1 MIRLLRRLWPSFLH
15 RLDHKLLIHQPALWA
30 TRFHLLLAA
39 WLVMALLIV
48 VRAFTSPLD
57 KLPDWVAM
65 MGGLSLLAGL
75 AWLVWLVSMYRF
87 RPGRHP
93 FSEQSGLKQL
103 MVVLSGLLLLSS
115 LPFVYGVSLGARH
128 DLGNIGKE
136 QEVEKR
142 QELVEQSSL
151 YFSYD
156 GYQLERDKSRYGY
169 ATSLSIL
176 DASWLPNLQQ
186 AMEAFEDYGGDLEG
200 RSAQS
205 LWEDAQASRL
215 AFSSDFRQ
223 DWEEVRVNMNRHSEA
238 FRQYQELMSWL
249 SFRSHN
255 KFVHVFIFLLLLGG
269 MAGVVLMQTNVKQF
283 FLAMLSLAGL
293 GILVF
298 VLTFIQEMTLP
309 SVESEAFVSVLVLLC
324 YLLVGSLAL
333 GRGKKYTV
341 LRKVAMICLVLTF
354 PFLGLELAFLADAV
368 LEMPFHILFPKSWDI
383 WLLLVTPAGLGA
395 LLWVKVGY
403 PQIKR
408 LNSRPWSN

>member
-238 FRQYQELMSWL
+238 FRQYQETDELAELQEPQQIRSCVYLFALVGRNGWGSLDANQCQTVFPGHAELGWL
-249 SFRSHN
+249 GNPRLCFDIYSRN
-255 KFVHVFIFLLLLGG
+255 DLTICGIRGLCIC
-269 MAGVVLMQTNVKQF
+269 AGSTL
-283 FLAMLSLAGL
+283 
-293 GILVF
+293 
-298 VLTFIQEMTLP
+298 LP
-309 SVESEAFVSVLVLLC
+309 SGGE
-324 YLLVGSLAL
+324 L
-333 GRGKKYTV
+333 G
-341 LRKVAMICLVLTF
+341 F
-354 PFLGLELAFLADAV
+354 
-368 LEMPFHILFPKSWDI
+368 
-383 WLLLVTPAGLGA
+383 
-395 LLWVKVGY
+395 
-403 PQIKR
+403 
-408 LNSRPWSN
+408 RPWEKVHGTS